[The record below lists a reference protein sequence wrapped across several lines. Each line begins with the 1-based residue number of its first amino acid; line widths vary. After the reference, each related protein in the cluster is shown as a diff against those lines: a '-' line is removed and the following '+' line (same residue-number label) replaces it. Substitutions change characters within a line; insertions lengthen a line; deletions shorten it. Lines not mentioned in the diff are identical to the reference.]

1 MGGPV
6 GNTQINK
13 STFFNRLLS
22 KEQFR
27 KLWALF
33 RYSDNYSLQW
43 EIQIHVIMLN
53 GGNVYMYAQLKQVE
67 GGRLSSKSLN
77 NIEWRQ
83 SERGHFKVSWFWKRG
98 LSI

>member
-1 MGGPV
+1 MHQTQHESTKICSMGGPV

-22 KEQFR
+22 NEPFR

-33 RYSDNYSLQW
+33 RYSDNYSPQW
-43 EIQIHVIMLN
+43 EIQIHVITLN

-67 GGRLSSKSLN
+67 GEGKK
-77 NIEWRQ
+77 IE
-83 SERGHFKVSWFWKRG
+83 
-98 LSI
+98 